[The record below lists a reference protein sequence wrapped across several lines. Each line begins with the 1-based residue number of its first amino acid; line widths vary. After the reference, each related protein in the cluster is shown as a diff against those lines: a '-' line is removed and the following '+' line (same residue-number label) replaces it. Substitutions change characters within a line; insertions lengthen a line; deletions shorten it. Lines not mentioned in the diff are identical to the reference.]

1 MITFVKGMLV
11 GIGLAVIIQ
20 IAVDQLKGKAI
31 KPKKEMFVDGII
43 EDETEMTA
51 EEKFDKICNE
61 IQEDNDMAHIDSII
75 EFCKESEFYGEL

>member
-31 KPKKEMFVDGII
+31 KPKKKMFVDGII
-43 EDETEMTA
+43 EDETEAELTA
-51 EEKFDKICNE
+51 EEKFNKLADE
-61 IQEDNDMAHIDSII
+61 INDMAHIDDII
-75 EFCKESEFYGEL
+75 QFCKESEF